1 MFLYFSRN
9 NSVNITSME
18 KEMSILCQLQNTFH
32 NKMGTKISSPLGAL
46 KIQLFV
52 MWHNIFLFSSFYSR
66 LWNAHAILDCKINWS
81 FLSGT
86 NISSSFYYQGMIF
99 DCLNYGTMAERSK
112 ALVSGTSLRA
122 RVFLRDFESRS
133 CQSFDFQSPWF
144 ISASVMNSSGVE
156 SFFKLPLNQR

>member
-1 MFLYFSRN
+1 MFLNFSRN

-52 MWHNIFLFSSFYSR
+52 MWHIIFLFSSFYSR
-66 LWNAHAILDCKINWS
+66 LCNAHAILDCKINWS

-86 NISSSFYYQGMIF
+86 IISSTFYYQGVIYS
-99 DCLNYGTMAERSK
+99 CLNYGTMAERSK
-112 ALVSGTSLRA
+112 APVSGTGLRA
-122 RVFLRDFESRS
+122 RVRTNCTRKKKKGTNENPSCVRWNFATFFEKMWGGSLWKS
-133 CQSFDFQSPWF
+133 
-144 ISASVMNSSGVE
+144 N
-156 SFFKLPLNQR
+156 